1 MKVTIDRN
9 ICGAS
14 LNACEHCF
22 SFFVQHPEGVD
33 RYCIVEQVED
43 GSDVLTLRLLT
54 DGQERTLALDKA
66 QRELVVTEG
75 WSSLVDF
82 VPKFYRA
89 G

>member
-9 ICGAS
+9 ICNAS

-22 SFFVQHPEGVD
+22 SFFAQHPYGVD

-43 GSDVLTLRLLT
+43 GSDDMTLTLRT
-54 DGQERTLALDKA
+54 DGTERVVVLDEAKRQQVALD
-66 QRELVVTEG
+66 G

-82 VPKFYRA
+82 VPKFYRN
-89 G
+89 

>member
-22 SFFVQHPEGVD
+22 SFFAQHPQGVD

-43 GSDVLTLRLLT
+43 GSDNLTLTLRT
-54 DGQERTLALDKA
+54 QGHENTVVLDEA
-66 QRELVVTEG
+66 QRQAVALEG